1 MQFLKTL
8 LWVLIAVVMVLFG
21 TRNWSDVTLNLWGD
35 IQAVIKIPLLLLNVF
50 LLGLLPTWL
59 TMRARIWS
67 LKRRHEAIERQRA
80 TSPAPPAPIEEG
92 EPAE

>member
-1 MQFLKTL
+1 
-8 LWVLIAVVMVLFG
+8 
-21 TRNWSDVTLNLWGD
+21 
-35 IQAVIKIPLLLLNVF
+35 
-50 LLGLLPTWL
+50 
-59 TMRARIWS
+59 MRARIWS